1 MVGVVV
7 MGKSL
12 AVVAVE
18 LVHALSFRS
27 TFCGGCSE
35 SPFAE
40 YTGNVSLRFHQ
51 AVYIIGVSRNGML
64 ALDRQFLVAPDGC
77 VSGVQTSDEG
87 RARRG
92 ADRRAG
98 VVAGEH
104 HSIRSE

>member
-64 ALDRQFLVAPDGC
+64 ALDMPRMGVCPVCRPVMRDERDGALTD
-77 VSGVQTSDEG
+77 VP
-87 RARRG
+87 A
-92 ADRRAG
+92 
-98 VVAGEH
+98 
-104 HSIRSE
+104 